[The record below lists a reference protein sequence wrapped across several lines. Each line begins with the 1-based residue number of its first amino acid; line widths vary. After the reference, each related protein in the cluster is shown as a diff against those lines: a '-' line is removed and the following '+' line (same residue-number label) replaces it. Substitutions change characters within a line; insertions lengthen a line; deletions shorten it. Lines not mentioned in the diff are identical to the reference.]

1 MLSRRSMLKWVA
13 GIATGFGLGGAAK
26 CANAAE
32 LREAPLSNPLPDF
45 PKFNLA
51 DKLIAGQYESIGY
64 GVFYFTLE
72 EAVIVSF
79 PNDEHAISM
88 FVEAGEAFSLYLGPY
103 DATDSEGFHYTETP
117 WSHIEML
124 PWDVDFFGFAP
135 EGPNPVRYQRS
146 DGLMAERHPTS
157 ESERT
162 WTFSSRPRPITAMKP
177 DSSST

>member
-88 FVEAGEAFSLYLGPY
+88 FVEAGEACRRPGHTLTCCRGMWTSSALRRKARTLC
-103 DATDSEGFHYTETP
+103 ATS
-117 WSHIEML
+117 
-124 PWDVDFFGFAP
+124 A
-135 EGPNPVRYQRS
+135 
-146 DGLMAERHPTS
+146 A
-157 ESERT
+157 
-162 WTFSSRPRPITAMKP
+162 TA
-177 DSSST
+177 